1 MFAKVERLVRSL
13 FQAYSSHG
21 KDSNVASS
29 EQGVVDHEVPSIK
42 VDPWAAWDRQ
52 LTNDLKS
59 QMSTELDKF
68 LDEIPVPDS
77 KEFDIFKWWM
87 DNATKYPILVHIAR
101 GLLAIPDSSIALE
114 SAFSTSKRII
124 CDFPSSL
131 MPEIVEALIC
141 TQDWYRAE
149 GKFHS

>member
-29 EQGVVDHEVPSIK
+29 DQGVVDHEVPSIK

-52 LTNDLKS
+52 LSNDLQS
-59 QMSTELDKF
+59 QMSTELDRY
-68 LDEIPVPDS
+68 LDEIPVPRS

-87 DNATKYPILVHIAR
+87 DNATKYPILVRIAR
-101 GLLAIPDSSIALE
+101 DLLAIPASSVASE

-124 CDFPSSL
+124 SDFRSSL
-131 MPEIVEALIC
+131 TPEIVEALIC